1 MISVEAWRIN
11 IGRFHG
17 MKLKCFSSK
26 SKTKRW
32 TSSDNVLCTV
42 LTISLITAL
51 LLIAGVEPN
60 PGPTLGNK
68 NKLLITRQS
77 TYKIHSLVSNPKIS

>member
-17 MKLKCFSSK
+17 MKLKCYSCK
-26 SKTKRW
+26 SKAKHW
-32 TSSDNVLCTV
+32 TSSNNVLCTV
-42 LTISLITAL
+42 FSISLITAL

-60 PGPTLGNK
+60 PGPTLGTK
-68 NKLLITRQS
+68 NKLLIARQH
-77 TYKIHSLVSNPKIS
+77 THIHILVSNQKIS